1 MNRACKS
8 VFTTELA
15 SSTQLNLHEQK
26 QNASCIQPI
35 KNNSVR
41 MKLKIIFILY
51 FCIGAN
57 VVHAKKINIV
67 TTTTDLRSITEL
79 IGADKVDV
87 SSIASGF
94 QNPHFVDPKP
104 SYIIKLSK
112 ADMFVTV
119 GLDLET
125 GWSPQLLSSS
135 RNPKIQKGSNG
146 YVDASLGVTLLQV
159 PSSINR
165 GEGDIHIYGNPH
177 YWLDPL
183 NGKQIAKNI
192 CDALEKISPENR
204 AFFEAN
210 LKAFDTKI
218 DFKLKE
224 WTIKMAPYKGAKII
238 AYHNEWCYF
247 EQRFALKIVD
257 FMEPKPGIPPTPAQL
272 VKIISEVKTNVIK
285 VIISSP
291 YFTTSSS
298 DVVSKQTGAK
308 TVILGTS
315 VGAFDGIKNYYD
327 LFDYNINKLIEGFK

>member
-1 MNRACKS
+1 
-8 VFTTELA
+8 
-15 SSTQLNLHEQK
+15 
-26 QNASCIQPI
+26 
-35 KNNSVR
+35 
-41 MKLKIIFILY
+41 MKLKIILILLS
-51 FCIGAN
+51 CIGFSAVNAN
-57 VVHAKKINIV
+57 KIVVV
-67 TTTTDLRSITEL
+67 TTTSDLKSITEL
-79 IGADKVDV
+79 IGEDKVEV
-87 SSIASGF
+87 SSIATGF

-135 RNPKIQKGSNG
+135 RNPKIQRGSNG
-146 YVDASLGVTLLQV
+146 YVDASVGVNLLQV
-159 PSSINR
+159 PSNINR

-177 YWLDPL
+177 YWLDPV

-192 CDALEKISPENR
+192 CDGLEKISPENT

-218 DFKLKE
+218 DLKLKE
-224 WTIKMAPYKGAKII
+224 WTLKMVPYKGAKLI

-247 EQRFALKIVD
+247 EQRFGLTIVD

-272 VKIISEVKTNVIK
+272 VKIINEVKSNAIK

-298 DVVSKQTGAK
+298 DVVSEQTGAK
-308 TVILGTS
+308 TIILGTS
-315 VGAFDGIKNYYD
+315 VGAFDGIKDYFG
-327 LFDYNINKLIEGFK
+327 LFDYNIDKLIQGLK